1 VPASKVAIIARH
13 ESDAKKAENQFKTT
27 LHVLA
32 RRARWRGTYP
42 NRRPDRPRLP
52 DETVELV
59 LSLARENP
67 SYVEPPE
74 LKADIVERCPRLTA
88 RSPIGEG
95 TAMARLFPRHRLHT
109 GMSFLPLPGTS
120 WLSLKPVQLESFV
133 VSSRALRVDLRLVSV
148 LTKLW

>member
-1 VPASKVAIIARH
+1 MPASKVAIIARH

-74 LKADIVERCPRLTA
+74 LKADIVERCP
-88 RSPIGEG
+88 G
-95 TAMARLFPRHRLHT
+95 
-109 GMSFLPLPGTS
+109 
-120 WLSLKPVQLESFV
+120 
-133 VSSRALRVDLRLVSV
+133 
-148 LTKLW
+148 